1 MRVNPDD
8 KIINR
13 EALEAAAQIKT
24 DRITRIVA
32 LIVAFLS
39 TYFFIIKILFL

>member
-8 KIINR
+8 EVVRSK
-13 EALEAAAQIKT
+13 EVKAAYQKKV
-24 DRITRIVA
+24 DRVTRIVA
-32 LIVAFLS
+32 LVVAFIS

>member
-8 KIINR
+8 KIMR
-13 EALEAAAQIKT
+13 RDELKAEFQKKVDHA
-24 DRITRIVA
+24 TRIVA
-32 LIVAFLS
+32 LVVAFLS

>member
-8 KIINR
+8 KIVR
-13 EALEAAAQIKT
+13 SAELKAAYQKKL

-32 LIVAFLS
+32 LVVAFLS

>member
-13 EALEAAAQIKT
+13 EALKAAAQIKT
-24 DRITRIVA
+24 DKITRIVA
-32 LIVAFLS
+32 LVVAFLS

>member
-8 KIINR
+8 DVVRGTEVK
-13 EALEAAAQIKT
+13 AAYQKKV

-32 LIVAFLS
+32 LVVAFLS

>member
-1 MRVNPDD
+1 MRVNPDE
-8 KIINR
+8 KIIR
-13 EALEAAAQIKT
+13 RKELKAEQQQII

-32 LIVAFLS
+32 LVVAGLS